1 VNWISIVGAVVF
13 FIGVLASVALHEIG
27 HMAPA
32 KLFGV
37 RVTQYF
43 VGFGKTLW
51 SKRKGETEY
60 GIKIFPFGGFV
71 RMIGMFPP
79 AKDGRIRRGSTG
91 PFQTL
96 IEEARRSSAEE
107 VPPGEE
113 HRLFYTKK
121 WWQKVI
127 IMAGGPTMNILLA
140 VVMFAIV
147 LMGFGVYTP
156 KLVVQSVPDCVIPV
170 SANRTVCEPGDPV
183 SPAKQAGLKP
193 GDKLLA
199 FNGAQL
205 SSWDQLSAGIRS
217 AGAGAATIQVERAG
231 ERLTLN
237 ADLIATERRNPD
249 NPNQI
254 QRVGF
259 LGISPEQVREQQSIG
274 AVFGEF
280 GRYTSLT
287 VQAMGNIPHRMVG
300 VAQAAFGGERAQ
312 DSPMSVI
319 GASRVAGEIAAMDE
333 PASDRIAAFVQWL
346 GALNLFIALFNFI
359 PLLPLDGGHIA
370 GALYEGLRRGWAKLR
385 GKPDPGYVDVAR
397 LLPIAY
403 AAASVI
409 MVMGVLLLYADIVN
423 PVRLSN

>member
-13 FIGVLASVALHEIG
+13 FLGVLASVALHEIG

-37 RVTQYF
+37 KVTQYF

-51 SKRKGETEY
+51 STRKGETEY

-79 AKDGRIRRGSTG
+79 AKDGRMRRGSTG

-96 IEEARRSSAEE
+96 MEEARRASAEE
-107 VPPGEE
+107 VPQGEE

-127 IMAGGPTMNILLA
+127 IMAGGPMMNIILA
-140 VVMFAIV
+140 VLMFAIV

-156 KLVVQSVPDCVIPV
+156 KLVVADVPDCVIPV
-170 SANRTVCEPGDPV
+170 SANRTVCAKSDPA
-183 SPAKQAGLKP
+183 SPAKLAGLHA

-199 FNGAQL
+199 FNGTKL
-205 SSWDQLSAGIRS
+205 DNWDQLSSSIREAGK
-217 AGAGAATIQVERAG
+217 GAATIQVERAG
-231 ERLTLN
+231 KQLTLN
-237 ADLIATERRNPD
+237 ADLISTERRNPD
-249 NPNQI
+249 NPSKI
-254 QRVGF
+254 QTVGF
-259 LGISPEQVREQQSIG
+259 LGVSPEQVREQQSVG
-274 AVFGEF
+274 AVFGTI
-280 GRYTSLT
+280 GNYTSLT
-287 VQAMGNIPHRMVG
+287 VQAMANIPHRMVG

-370 GALYEGLRRGWAKLR
+370 GALFEAVRRAWAKLR
-385 GKPDPGYVDVAR
+385 GRPDPGYVDVAR